1 MSLVFESWLGVRD
14 LARLA
19 DDEVSKVLLVVN
31 PFGGFSQAV
40 WGSAPSLHGTNSQT
54 TSKQQLLTKRR
65 YTIIS
70 IMK

>member
-1 MSLVFESWLGVRD
+1 MSLVFESWLGVRN

-31 PFGGFSQAV
+31 PLGGFSQAV
-40 WGSAPSLHGTNSQT
+40 WGSASSLHGTDGQT
-54 TSKQQLLTKRR
+54 TSEQQLLTKRR